1 MAAAVWLG
9 PCPFSARSQLKLRQH
24 PSLEALTLRM
34 NDVAEPNSL
43 FAFAFIDSSVWYYI
57 ILYHITLC
65 LCIYIEYVDMIWVSI
80 VILMSPRNPDWGVL
94 HTSAHHFLPA
104 APIPRGHVNTFG
116 APMSRV
122 VATDFCKRC
131 YVILLISAWGAKFNW
146 LARDVL
152 PCLTSLSLNL
162 LFLRF
167 LALLP
172 PFAVGWTSEAKLATR
187 RTQSQWWNRNQ
198 WCNVEIHCTGAF
210 HRYGKTHDHCNFS
223 SSYQPSD
230 SSGVWFSVAYFKAIA
245 PRVSWMNLVPG
256 TGTWHWICSI

>member
-1 MAAAVWLG
+1 MGINSDTDVTKKSRLGCAAHI
-9 PCPFSARSQLKLRQH
+9 CTPFSPRSANPQRPCQHLRRSNESSGCHGFSQAVLCYFAYF
-24 PSLEALTLRM
+24 SL
-34 NDVAEPNSL
+34 
-43 FAFAFIDSSVWYYI
+43 
-57 ILYHITLC
+57 
-65 LCIYIEYVDMIWVSI
+65 
-80 VILMSPRNPDWGVL
+80 
-94 HTSAHHFLPA
+94 
-104 APIPRGHVNTFG
+104 
-116 APMSRV
+116 
-122 VATDFCKRC
+122 
-131 YVILLISAWGAKFNW
+131 GAKFNW

-162 LFLRF
+162 LFRRF

-187 RTQSQWWNRNQ
+187 RTQSRWWNRNQ
-198 WCNVEIHCTGAF
+198 WCNVELHCTGAF
-210 HRYGKTHDHCNFS
+210 HRYGKTRDHCNFP

>member
-1 MAAAVWLG
+1 M
-9 PCPFSARSQLKLRQH
+9 CCTPFSPRSANPQRPCQHLRRSNESSGCHGFSQAVLCYFAYF
-24 PSLEALTLRM
+24 SL
-34 NDVAEPNSL
+34 
-43 FAFAFIDSSVWYYI
+43 
-57 ILYHITLC
+57 
-65 LCIYIEYVDMIWVSI
+65 
-80 VILMSPRNPDWGVL
+80 
-94 HTSAHHFLPA
+94 
-104 APIPRGHVNTFG
+104 
-116 APMSRV
+116 
-122 VATDFCKRC
+122 
-131 YVILLISAWGAKFNW
+131 GAKFNW

-187 RTQSQWWNRNQ
+187 RTQSRWWNRNQ
-198 WCNVEIHCTGAF
+198 WCNVELHCTGAF

-256 TGTWHWICSI
+256 TGTWHWICSISKCCMMPPPTILCHTLMHRARAKGSSTSTIWCGRRTCWRRPLPDAPGLLRRFAY